1 METTTIIYIAALVAV
16 FMAGF
21 VIGRL
26 TNVNSKVADK
36 RREYE
41 DKLRELRTLPTE
53 WTNEFAHAGF
63 KESFGLFK
71 NFVDNWA
78 GNVGHIGGD
87 ARMEKFEWYALEKF
101 FFNLSMSGLCIKV
114 YSVSDHSLEDRKK
127 AFKELCLDKYVVY
140 PGFIEQENPKLTKE
154 EWERINAGIR
164 RKKFF

>member
-1 METTTIIYIAALVAV
+1 METLIIIVAV
-16 FMAGF
+16 VAAFALGYF
-21 VIGRL
+21 VGRSA
-26 TNVNSKVADK
+26 NVNCRVDDK
-36 RREYE
+36 RQEYE

-63 KESFGLFK
+63 KESFELFK

-87 ARMEKFEWYALEKF
+87 ARIEKFEWYALEKF

-140 PGFIEQENPKLTKE
+140 PGFIDQENPKLTKE

-164 RKKFF
+164 RKKIF